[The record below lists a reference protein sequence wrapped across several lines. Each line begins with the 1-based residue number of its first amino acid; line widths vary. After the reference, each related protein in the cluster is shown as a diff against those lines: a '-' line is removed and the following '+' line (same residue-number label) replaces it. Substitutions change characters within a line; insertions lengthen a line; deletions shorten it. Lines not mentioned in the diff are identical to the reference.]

1 MVLPGGWVR
10 WEAMSVVGTIGSGVF
25 DRINVQTAFVGAA
38 GFTFETGLSDATEE
52 EAQIKR
58 SMIEVARE
66 VVAIVDHTKWGHSA
80 FATFC
85 RTEELTGVI
94 SDRSAPEF
102 MVTAPEARGI
112 EISLVPCATDP
123 AVDGV
128 PIRSSR
134 VDRDLEDTPTSTSS
148 LLG

>member
-1 MVLPGGWVR
+1 
-10 WEAMSVVGTIGSGVF
+10 
-25 DRINVQTAFVGAA
+25 
-38 GFTFETGLSDATEE
+38 
-52 EAQIKR
+52 
-58 SMIEVARE
+58 MIAVAHEVI
-66 VVAIVDHTKWGHSA
+66 AIIDHTKWGHSA

-94 SDRSAPEF
+94 SDRSAPEP

-128 PIRSSR
+128 PIRPSR
-134 VDRDLEDTPTSTSS
+134 VDRGLEDTPTSTSS